1 MTHALIR
8 YRQNRNM
15 TQRELAIEI
24 GVNASTLVRIE
35 KNVGSYSVRKILA
48 WCEKNQVNPGDI
60 FPPKAAA

>member
-24 GVNASTLVRIE
+24 GVNPSTLVRIE

-48 WCEKNQVNPGDI
+48 WCRKHRVDPGDV